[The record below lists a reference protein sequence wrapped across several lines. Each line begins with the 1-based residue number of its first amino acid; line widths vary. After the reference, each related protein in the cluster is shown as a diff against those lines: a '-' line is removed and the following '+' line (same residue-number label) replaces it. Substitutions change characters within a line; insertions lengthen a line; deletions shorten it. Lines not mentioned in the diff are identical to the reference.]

1 MVSPLVHNLVHVPVM
16 LNEILT
22 AFEPV
27 LRESSQALRYF
38 DGTFGRGGH
47 LRALLENNPKVTALA
62 TDRDLEALNFAEKNF
77 SELLQNGRLQL
88 RHANFSEFSP
98 EWGEFDMMLLD
109 LGVSSPQL
117 DQSQRGFSFYN
128 SGPLDMRMDNSKGFT
143 AADVVNTYDEEDLIR
158 IFKDYGEIFKPY
170 RVVRAI
176 VNDRK
181 TKPYKDTLDLASLVE
196 RVEGWRR
203 KGFHPATQFFMALRL
218 EVNQE
223 LQSVSESLEK
233 LAHGLKPKGR
243 LCVLT
248 FHSLEDRIVKNAFKD
263 FADLG
268 KPVNKKVIVPGREE
282 EVQNPR
288 ARSAKL
294 RIFER
299 NA

>member
-1 MVSPLVHNLVHVPVM
+1 MKTPQTHIPVM
-16 LNEILT
+16 LKEILT

-27 LRESSQALRYF
+27 IAENSESLRYF

-47 LRALLENNPKVTALA
+47 LRALLENCPQATAVA
-62 TDRDLEALNFAEKNF
+62 TDRDPEALAFADVNFAAEIA
-77 SELLQNGRLQL
+77 SGRLKL
-88 RHANFSEFSP
+88 IHANFSDFSK
-98 EWGEFDMMLLD
+98 EWGEFDLMLLD

-117 DQSQRGFSFYN
+117 DQSQRGFSFYH
-128 SGPLDMRMDNSKGFT
+128 SGPLDMRMDNSKGLT

-158 IFKDYGEIFKPY
+158 VFRDYGEIFKPY

-176 VNDRK
+176 LNDRK
-181 TKPYKDTLDLASLVE
+181 TKAYKDTLDLASLVE
-196 RVEGWRR
+196 RVEGWKR

-223 LQSVSESLEK
+223 LQSVSSSLEK
-233 LAHGLKPKGR
+233 LVHGLKPKGR

-263 FADLG
+263 FTSLG

-282 EVQNPR
+282 EVANPR

-299 NA
+299 NAE